1 MKRQITVTIDQ
12 EIVDEIDNRRG
23 LVPRAA
29 AINELLKEKIA
40 ESPAKSCQTCQP
52 GEHTHT
58 CECNKGVV

>member
-1 MKRQITVTIDQ
+1 MKCQITVTIDQ

-40 ESPAKSCQTCQP
+40 ESPVKSCQSQP
-52 GEHTHT
+52 GETTHT
-58 CECNKGVV
+58 CNCNKGCV

>member
-40 ESPAKSCQTCQP
+40 ESPASCSCKSTEP
-52 GEHTHT
+52 GNHHCN
-58 CECNKGVV
+58 CEKVIV